1 MKLSH
6 QLLLLPRLY
15 NNTLTDVLSQQKR
28 RHFSLCR
35 GLYDFWENVI
45 ADIIS
50 VARNNGVLSIKDHIH
65 MLQHFLLMY
74 VLETHERRK
83 VISATVWNR
92 SESEPFLFWSCLRHI
107 ICFSCE
113 LDCIHFHRGFISDD
127 MLRMC
132 VDRIGGCCS
141 AWGPLSMAIPS
152 LSASK
157 PRRKTF
163 SPPPLFFFCFMA
175 LNCTCLMSWHLFFQ
189 FTPPPLHFGFP
200 SFLHSLFLFLF
211 FFFIQSSSCWHS

>member
-113 LDCIHFHRGFISDD
+113 LDCIHFHRVYQWWHAAYVCWQNRGLLLC
-127 MLRMC
+127 MRPTEHGHTQL
-132 VDRIGGCCS
+132 V
-141 AWGPLSMAIPS
+141 
-152 LSASK
+152 
-157 PRRKTF
+157 
-163 SPPPLFFFCFMA
+163 CF
-175 LNCTCLMSWHLFFQ
+175 
-189 FTPPPLHFGFP
+189 
-200 SFLHSLFLFLF
+200 
-211 FFFIQSSSCWHS
+211 

>member
-6 QLLLLPRLY
+6 QLLLLPRLH

-113 LDCIHFHRGFISDD
+113 LDCIRFHRGFISDD

-157 PRRKTF
+157 PRRKNF
-163 SPPPLFFFCFMA
+163 SPPP
-175 LNCTCLMSWHLFFQ
+175 
-189 FTPPPLHFGFP
+189 PP
-200 SFLHSLFLFLF
+200 F
-211 FFFIQSSSCWHS
+211 FFFASWLLTVHV